1 MNFAL
6 LTKPNM
12 ISIVHNVSEIEWSS
26 WSDCYIVSRN
36 KKQYKSLFPRKPH
49 EKFSECGIQKFSGRQ
64 YRTSR
69 CLDNG
74 FMEECIAAG
83 KEHKRQTKKCT
94 PSCKQSFINSR
105 PPRYLYDNT
114 SFGNKKILATKKKS
128 GQQQDQSSNSE
139 DYELVTGGEVE
150 EVKRRSKKIVSE
162 KHNKKQNDGFQH
174 HKQALVSDGKK
185 AFTSKKSNYVI
196 PTNNL
201 LPPHIKSTGSISA
214 DPYNATMSSIINKI
228 QGKYT

>member
-1 MNFAL
+1 
-6 LTKPNM
+6 
-12 ISIVHNVSEIEWSS
+12 
-26 WSDCYIVSRN
+26 
-36 KKQYKSLFPRKPH
+36 
-49 EKFSECGIQKFSGRQ
+49 
-64 YRTSR
+64 
-69 CLDNG
+69 
-74 FMEECIAAG
+74 MEECIAAG

-114 SFGNKKILATKKKS
+114 SFGNKKLSTTKEKS
-128 GQQQDQSSNSE
+128 GQKHQSSNSE

-162 KHNKKQNDGFQH
+162 NHDKKRKDGFQH
-174 HKQALVSDGKK
+174 HNQALISDGKE

-201 LPPHIKSTGSISA
+201 LPPHIKSKGSISA
-214 DPYNATMSSIINKI
+214 YPYNATTSSIIHKI

>member
-1 MNFAL
+1 MV
-6 LTKPNM
+6 TKPNIIL
-12 ISIVHNVSEIEWSS
+12 ISHNVSEIEWSS

-36 KKQYKSLFPRKPH
+36 KKQYKSLFPSKPH

-128 GQQQDQSSNSE
+128 GQKDQSSNSE

-162 KHNKKQNDGFQH
+162 KHIKKQGDDFQH
-174 HKQALVSDGKK
+174 HSQALVSDGTE
-185 AFTSKKSNYVI
+185 AFTLKKSNHVI
-196 PTNNL
+196 PTNSL
-201 LPPHIKSTGSISA
+201 SPPHIKSTDSISA
-214 DPYNATMSSIINKI
+214 DPYNVSMSSIMNKI
-228 QGKYT
+228 QGKST

>member
-1 MNFAL
+1 
-6 LTKPNM
+6 M
-12 ISIVHNVSEIEWSS
+12 ILIVHNVSEIEWSS

-36 KKQYKSLFPRKPH
+36 KKQYKSLFPSKPH

-114 SFGNKKILATKKKS
+114 SFGNKKIITTKEKS
-128 GQQQDQSSNSE
+128 GQKDQSSNSE

-162 KHNKKQNDGFQH
+162 NHDKKRKDGFQH
-174 HKQALVSDGKK
+174 HNQALVSEGREE
-185 AFTSKKSNYVI
+185 FVSKKSNYVI

-201 LPPHIKSTGSISA
+201 SPPHIKSTDSISSRL
-214 DPYNATMSSIINKI
+214 YNSSMSSIINKME
-228 QGKYT
+228 GKYM

>member
-1 MNFAL
+1 M
-6 LTKPNM
+6 
-12 ISIVHNVSEIEWSS
+12 
-26 WSDCYIVSRN
+26 
-36 KKQYKSLFPRKPH
+36 FPSKPH

-74 FMEECIAAG
+74 FMEECIAGG

-114 SFGNKKILATKKKS
+114 SFGNKKVLTTKEKS
-128 GQQQDQSSNSE
+128 GQKDQSSNSE

-162 KHNKKQNDGFQH
+162 NHDKKRKDGFQH
-174 HKQALVSDGKK
+174 HNQALVSEGKEE
-185 AFTSKKSNYVI
+185 FMSIKSNYVI
-196 PTNNL
+196 PNNNL
-201 LPPHIKSTGSISA
+201 SPPHIKSTDSISSGL
-214 DPYNATMSSIINKI
+214 YNSSMSSIINKME
-228 QGKYT
+228 GKYM

>member
-1 MNFAL
+1 M
-6 LTKPNM
+6 
-12 ISIVHNVSEIEWSS
+12 
-26 WSDCYIVSRN
+26 
-36 KKQYKSLFPRKPH
+36 FPSKPH

-74 FMEECIAAG
+74 FMEECIAGG

-114 SFGNKKILATKKKS
+114 SFGNKKILTTKEKS
-128 GQQQDQSSNSE
+128 GQKDQSSNSE

-162 KHNKKQNDGFQH
+162 NHDKKRKDGFQH
-174 HKQALVSDGKK
+174 HNQALVSEGKEE
-185 AFTSKKSNYVI
+185 FISKKSNYVI

-201 LPPHIKSTGSISA
+201 SPPHIKSTDSKSA
-214 DPYNATMSSIINKI
+214 GLYNASLSSIISKTK
-228 QGKYT
+228 GKYM

>member
-1 MNFAL
+1 MV
-6 LTKPNM
+6 TKPNIIL
-12 ISIVHNVSEIEWSS
+12 ISHNVSEIEWSS

-36 KKQYKSLFPRKPH
+36 KKQYKSLLPSKPH

-128 GQQQDQSSNSE
+128 GQKDQSSNSE

-162 KHNKKQNDGFQH
+162 KHIKKQGDGLQYH
-174 HKQALVSDGKK
+174 SQALVSDGKE
-185 AFTSKKSNYVI
+185 AFTLKKSNYVI

-201 LPPHIKSTGSISA
+201 SPPHIKSTSSISA
-214 DPYNATMSSIINKI
+214 DPYNVSMSSIMNKI
-228 QGKYT
+228 QGK